1 MDPDNDGLAAELE
14 LLQAMYTVEEDEL
27 CITGGAPGSTE
38 VAIRLRP
45 QTGGERAQR
54 FMEVVLQLRCGDG
67 YPSKS
72 APTIRLQRARGLVED
87 EEAQLLRGVH
97 ARAAELQ
104 GELPPYLR
112 LCPCPCPAPPPLPEP
127 NLPLRPTPFAPT
139 LSFAP
144 APSRIPT
151 LTPSAEPCP
160 GEPCLFSLVE
170 AALELLTELN
180 CGGECPI
187 CREPLFDGGADGR
200 SVFLS
205 HCFHSCHA
213 SCLGHWWSS
222 YEPPVAKP
230 AAAGG
235 PSGKLAQEAETTAQ
249 ATKATR
255 AECAQL
261 EARLDAAQ
269 CAQASLERL
278 ARASE
283 P

>member
-38 VAIRLRP
+38 VAMRLRP

-112 LCPCPCPAPPPLPEP
+112 LCPCPCPAPPPLP
-127 NLPLRPTPFAPT
+127 
-139 LSFAP
+139 
-144 APSRIPT
+144 
-151 LTPSAEPCP
+151 
-160 GEPCLFSLVE
+160 
-170 AALELLTELN
+170 
-180 CGGECPI
+180 
-187 CREPLFDGGADGR
+187 
-200 SVFLS
+200 
-205 HCFHSCHA
+205 
-213 SCLGHWWSS
+213 
-222 YEPPVAKP
+222 
-230 AAAGG
+230 
-235 PSGKLAQEAETTAQ
+235 
-249 ATKATR
+249 
-255 AECAQL
+255 
-261 EARLDAAQ
+261 
-269 CAQASLERL
+269 
-278 ARASE
+278 
-283 P
+283 